1 MIALLNDSQA
11 MIVLR
16 GRATFRVYV
25 ENSLGDLINILDS
38 RVIFLLFEKYMESGI
53 SNTS

>member
-1 MIALLNDSQA
+1 MIAFLNDSQA

-16 GRATFRVYV
+16 GRATFRVNA
-25 ENSLGDLINILDS
+25 ENSLGDLMNILDS
-38 RVIFLLFEKYMESGI
+38 RVMFLLCEKYMESGI